1 MRNIVIRFC
10 ALTALASLLAI
21 GFAAPV
27 HADGYQ
33 VIANSGVGPGAL
45 AKDQVSQIFL
55 KKLGKWPDGKPAV
68 PVDQAKSAAV
78 REVFSKA
85 VLGRGAA
92 AMVAFWQQQIFSGAD
107 VPPVEK
113 ASEADVIAFVKSTPG
128 AIGYVSAGAD
138 VSGCKVITVH

>member
-1 MRNIVIRFC
+1 MRNILMRFSVLA
-10 ALTALASLLAI
+10 ALCSLLAA
-21 GFAAPV
+21 GLPAPA

-33 VIANSGVGPGAL
+33 VIANSGVSAGSL

-78 REVFSKA
+78 REAFSKA

-113 ASEADVIAFVKSTPG
+113 ATEADVIAFVKSTPG

-138 VSGCKVITVH
+138 VAGCKVITVN